1 VSLGVLLEE
10 QGETVQ
16 SAAAALLESSRVG
29 AHRGRMNLLASL
41 SEDVTRVAEAIGPAV
56 LHVRTI
62 QARPGGQ
69 TRLGGGSGLFVA
81 PDGYALT
88 NHHVVAGASAIEAEL
103 ADGRTLLADVVGI
116 DPATD
121 LALLRVASSGS
132 FPHAVLGDSNRVR
145 VGDFAL
151 AIGSP
156 FGLARTVTLGIVSA
170 LGRTLP
176 GGAGR
181 RIEGV
186 IQTDALLNPGNSGG
200 PLVDARGEV
209 IGINTALQLGAQ
221 GICFA
226 VPSNTASFV
235 VSEVLAHGRVRRA
248 WLGVATEEVL
258 LPAAV
263 ARREGLS
270 SPRGVALRAVEPGTP
285 AAAADLRRGD
295 VVVALGGVPVE
306 SVADLHRL
314 LGADAIDA
322 RLEIALLRAGERT
335 TRTVQPR
342 EAPAAL
348 PHR

>member
-1 VSLGVLLEE
+1 
-10 QGETVQ
+10 
-16 SAAAALLESSRVG
+16 
-29 AHRGRMNLLASL
+29 MNLLEGFS
-41 SEDVTRVAEAIGPAV
+41 SDVTRVAEAIGPAV

-62 QARPGGQ
+62 QAQGGGQ
-69 TRLGGGSGLFVA
+69 ARLGGGSGVIVA

-88 NHHVVAGASAIEAEL
+88 NHHVVAGATAIEAEL
-103 ADGRTLLADVVGI
+103 ADGRTLLADVVGT

-121 LALLRVASSGS
+121 LALLKVASSGS
-132 FPHAVLGDSNRVR
+132 FPHALLGDSNRVR
-145 VGDFAL
+145 VGDFVL
-151 AIGSP
+151 AVGSP

-209 IGINTALQLGAQ
+209 MGINTAVQLGAQ

-226 VPSNTASFV
+226 VPANTASFV
-235 VSEVLAHGRVRRA
+235 VSEILAHGRVRRA
-248 WLGVATEEVL
+248 WLGIAAEEVL

-263 ARREGLS
+263 ARRVGLS
-270 SPRGVALRAVEPGTP
+270 SPRGVGIRSVGPDIP
-285 AAAADLRRGD
+285 AAAAGLRRGD
-295 VVVALGGVPVE
+295 VLVALGGASVE

-322 RLEIALLRAGERT
+322 RIELTILRAGEST
-335 TRTVQPR
+335 TRSVQPR
-342 EAPAAL
+342 EAPTEL
-348 PHR
+348 PNR